1 MWPLNYCCK
10 IYSCQ
15 VHDVNPTPV
24 QMADIVVLYH
34 VFMVSAESWE
44 GCWVPMISLLRRCSW
59 LRLRNWQI
67 DFFLLGIVPQ
77 GFPTLQST
85 WDLGVLLILAGLGY
99 VQFQTRLVF
108 SIGSLFVLVYNFSS
122 HQACQPWTG
131 SLIPYTKGIYLRFV
145 LQGLMLLE
153 RDMVSRLYAK

>member
-1 MWPLNYCCK
+1 MWPLKYCSK

-77 GFPTLQST
+77 AFLTLRST

>member
-1 MWPLNYCCK
+1 MSIQPQCRWLTLLF
-10 IYSCQ
+10 S
-15 VHDVNPTPV
+15 
-24 QMADIVVLYH
+24 LH

-77 GFPTLQST
+77 AFPTLQST

-108 SIGSLFVLVYNFSS
+108 SIGSLFVLVYSFSS

-153 RDMVSRLYAK
+153 RDMVSRLHAK